1 MYRLTEGI
9 VLAKVG
15 GERLLIA
22 TRPAWNKCPYI
33 KAISPIN
40 AMFWQSLEQ
49 GMSKELILQ
58 ELHEKIGIKEDAL
71 KEKYTDFINELRKE
85 GYLSGEENA

>member
-1 MYRLTEGI
+1 MYSLTEGV

-40 AMFWQSLEQ
+40 AMFWQSLEL
-49 GMSKELILQ
+49 GMSEELILQ
-58 ELHEKIGIKEDAL
+58 ELYEKIGIKEDAL